1 MGPMI
6 LLHRTDFSVVSPQR
20 LASAMLRGRVNRAGR
35 GGGFLN
41 ERCAD
46 LPSEA
51 FGPARCSASGSLQVC
66 WTNRYSSLF
75 PWHYQGCVRRSA
87 AAARGEGRISDKA
100 VR

>member
-20 LASAMLRGRVNRAGR
+20 LASAMLRGRVNRVGR

-46 LPSEA
+46 SPCEE
-51 FGPARCSASGSLQVC
+51 FGQARCSASGSLRVC
-66 WTNRYSSLF
+66 WTNRCSSMRPDFLASS
-75 PWHYQGCVRRSA
+75 CVRCSA
-87 AAARGEGRISDKA
+87 SAARGDA
-100 VR
+100 NYQ